1 MTVLYYSPGSCA
13 LASLIAMEESGIAY
27 EPRRID
33 LSKGDQKTPEYLK
46 LNPKGRVPTLV
57 TERGVITETPAILAY
72 ISQVSR
78 NVRLAPLD
86 DSFAFA
92 VMQAF
97 NNYLSSTVH
106 VNHSHGRRGSRW
118 SDDAAA
124 IETMKAKVSQT
135 MTESFVLIEDQL
147 LAGPWVLGANYS
159 VADGYLFT
167 VANWLPGDG
176 VDMDRFPK
184 VKAHGER
191 MRDRAAV
198 QQALAIEKG

>member
-106 VNHSHGRRGSRW
+106 VNHAHGRRGSRW

-147 LAGPWVLGANYS
+147 LAGPWVLGGNYS

-167 VANWLPGDG
+167 VASWLPGDG
-176 VDMDRFPK
+176 VDMDLFPK

>member
-124 IETMKAKVSQT
+124 IETMKAKVAQT

-147 LAGPWVLGANYS
+147 LAGPWVLGGNYS